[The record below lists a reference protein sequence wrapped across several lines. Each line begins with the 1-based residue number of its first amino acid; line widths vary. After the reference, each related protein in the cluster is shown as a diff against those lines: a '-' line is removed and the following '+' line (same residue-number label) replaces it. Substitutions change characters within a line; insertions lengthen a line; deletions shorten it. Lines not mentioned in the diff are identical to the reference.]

1 MEDLLPF
8 ALLCFTSFFTLTNP
22 LGTMPV
28 FLTMTNGMNDHERKA
43 IVRRA
48 TIVSFITLMVFTFSG
63 QFLFKFFG
71 ISSNGFRIAGG
82 FIIFKIGFDMLQARY
97 SNAKLKEEEVKTY
110 ADDISITPLA
120 IPMLCGP
127 GAIANAIMLMD
138 DASTLSLKGTL
149 IGIIALVYFIT
160 FLILQASTRLVRIL
174 GETGNNV
181 MMRLMGLILMV
192 IAVECFVSGLKPILI
207 DILREAMGYQIT
219 RPASFCDGR

>member
-138 DASTLSLKGTL
+138 DASTFTLKGTL

-192 IAVECFVSGLKPILI
+192 IAVECIVSGLKPILI
-207 DILREAMGYQIT
+207 DILREAMG
-219 RPASFCDGR
+219 

>member
-138 DASTLSLKGTL
+138 DASTFTLKGTL
-149 IGIIALVYFIT
+149 IRIIALVYFIT

-207 DILREAMGYQIT
+207 DILREAMG
-219 RPASFCDGR
+219 

>member
-138 DASTLSLKGTL
+138 DASTFTLKGTL
-149 IGIIALVYFIT
+149 IGIIELVYFIT

-207 DILREAMGYQIT
+207 DILREAMG
-219 RPASFCDGR
+219 